1 MRQRKTRVG
10 PTVRLL
16 LERAKQEYPVHL
28 TERDIAIFSVL
39 ASGVQGLT
47 TEQIKRLFFPG
58 NWSTCTKRLQK
69 LFQNRYIWRY
79 KIDLHKLGFTEGPQE
94 TLIHTLDEAGAR
106 VLAQQLGVPV
116 EAINWLPS
124 DKKISE
130 QDLRHLILNNDFRIS
145 IRLAVKSLGYTIENW
160 ETDQTIRRKP
170 TEQKWIVDFVP
181 SYGTE
186 VESGE
191 IVPDDYLTIVTP
203 ERRYISIL
211 ETDTGTESRQPQQ
224 QPKGKDTS
232 IATKVRRCIS
242 LFQKIDRL
250 EPSTFEKIT
259 GQEQKGIRVFFVT
272 TGGEDAVENLLN
284 TIKGVGG
291 KNTYWVGRYELAR
304 REDLVLTHGIWRKA
318 GDTEPAYYPWIG
330 RSKLEEVRHRLQ
342 QYGVGANDIEARVT
356 AIVNLAKSQILDG
369 WSERKQHH
377 QGMNLAQAEALRAD
391 ELAEAVLQRFGE
403 RLGDE
408 MGNTEAA

>member
-1 MRQRKTRVG
+1 
-10 PTVRLL
+10 VRLL

-106 VLAQQLGVPV
+106 VLDQQLEIPV
-116 EAINWLPS
+116 EAIWQPS

-130 QDLRHLILNNDFRIS
+130 QDLRHLILNNDIRIS
-145 IRLAVKSLGYTIENW
+145 IRLAVESLGYTVENW

-170 TEQKWIVDFVP
+170 TEQKWVVDFVP
-181 SYGTE
+181 SYGTK

-211 ETDTGTESRQPQQ
+211 EIDTGTETRQPQQ

-232 IATKVRRCIS
+232 IATKVRRYIA
-242 LFQKIDRL
+242 LFHKKDRS
-250 EPSTFEKIT
+250 EPSVFEKIT
-259 GQEQKGIRVFFVT
+259 GQEQKGRVFFIT

-304 REDLVLTHGIWRKA
+304 REDLVLTHSIWRKC
-318 GDTEPAYYPWIG
+318 GDTEPAYYSFG
-330 RSKLEEVRHRLQ
+330 MSKLEQVRHLLK
-342 QYGVGANDIEARVT
+342 QYGVVASDIEACVT
-356 AIVNLAKSQILDG
+356 LITDLAKTQLLDG
-369 WSERKQHH
+369 VDEWSVRKR
-377 QGMNLAQAEALRAD
+377 GMSLDQAVALRVDLLAAEVLSRLGEQLGGRAD
-391 ELAEAVLQRFGE
+391 EAGE
-403 RLGDE
+403 
-408 MGNTEAA
+408 